1 MAPSRS
7 RSSVAAKR
15 KNSPPPSCPT
25 NMRLGE
31 RLCGRRCDR
40 LQSQVA
46 KLSNVG
52 RSAAT
57 TSTGSASENAFGRSG
72 APRAPFLYRK
82 VNVAELAFYEV
93 RSSSPKGI
101 AGIGARY
108 SRLTCTP
115 TSGCMSALVCCRSA
129 PTRREEAG
137 ERQVDEECSQ
147 LRVLGDA
154 RSRAAYQV
162 FL

>member
-1 MAPSRS
+1 M
-7 RSSVAAKR
+7 
-15 KNSPPPSCPT
+15 
-25 NMRLGE
+25 
-31 RLCGRRCDR
+31 
-40 LQSQVA
+40 
-46 KLSNVG
+46 
-52 RSAAT
+52 AT
-57 TSTGSASENAFGRSG
+57 TRAGSAREYVLSRLEASY
-72 APRAPFLYRK
+72 APFLCRMM
-82 VNVAELAFYEV
+82 NFAELAFCEV

-101 AGIGARY
+101 AGIGRY

-115 TSGCMSALVCCRSA
+115 MSGSMSALVCCRSA

-137 ERQVDEECSQ
+137 ECQVDEECSQ